1 MKDNKSNYEYMVCT
15 RCMTYNHS
23 LYIEDTLK
31 GFSMQET
38 TFPVVFCVVDDAS
51 TDNEANVLREW
62 ASKNLQC
69 DKGSRETRPAGEL
82 IVAPLRNNSN
92 LLFVI
97 FLLSENHHGKKSK
110 QPYFME
116 WIDKAKYCAICEGD
130 DYWTDKGK
138 LQKQVEF
145 MEKNP
150 DYSFC
155 HTGFDWYYDEKGLVE
170 SGKDIS
176 EQNQNI
182 INIGENLRYAILD
195 GNRYRIQT
203 LTTVIRTSCYLR
215 ALSDLSQ
222 VKGKFLMGDTQL
234 WLQLMAYGK
243 VFFAPEVT
251 GVYRVRSG
259 SACHPDNKKSI
270 IRFNLSS
277 CEMRV
282 TMAERFSLGIKEL
295 KQFYHEYYRMLAKYY
310 LYNRDYQPFIEK
322 KYCGFIDNI
331 VLIITHNPITN
342 RIIRKLYDV
351 KNRQ

>member
-1 MKDNKSNYEYMVCT
+1 MESINYLV
-15 RCMTYNHS
+15 RVNCMTFNHAP
-23 LYIEDTLK
+23 YIVDAMN
-31 GFSMQET
+31 GFAMQQT
-38 TFPVVFCVVDDAS
+38 TFPFVCIIVDDAS
-51 TDNEANVLREW
+51 TDGEPEVISHYMREYFDLADKTIAIEEETDDYRLMFARHKSNQNCYFVVVLL
-62 ASKNLQC
+62 KY
-69 DKGSRETRPAGEL
+69 
-82 IVAPLRNNSN
+82 
-92 LLFVI
+92 
-97 FLLSENHHGKKSK
+97 NHYSINKPKH
-110 QPYFME
+110 PYYMR
-116 WIDKAKYCAICEGD
+116 WVGAKYIALCEGD

-182 INIGENLRYAILD
+182 INTGENLRYAILD

-215 ALSDLSQ
+215 ASSDLSQ

-243 VFFAPEVT
+243 VFFASEVT

-259 SACHPDNKKSI
+259 SACHPDNKESI

-331 VLIITHNPITN
+331 VLIIMHNPITN
-342 RIIRKLYDV
+342 KITRRIYDI